1 MVAGGMVDG
10 DDVPPSGPTSPPD
23 PDAGAV
29 AKVRRKAPWLDH
41 VIRAYGRYSGDGGS
55 SLAASITYFAF
66 LSFFP
71 LIALAA
77 GVLTIVTNGNGSA
90 AQTVVDQVNSFSPGL
105 ADSLKLKDLLTN
117 PAVASSATGIGLAG
131 LLYSGLGWVSAL
143 RKAIRSMWHQ
153 NIQIGNFI
161 TAKLRDLLLLVGLAV
176 MLALSV
182 VISAVTGSAADF
194 LLGLVDQQGSVI
206 GRALLFTLGPLLS
219 LLTDVLLFGF
229 VFIRLS
235 RVKVGWEHIGK
246 AALLAAVAFEVLKR
260 VGGVYISHTTGNPIY
275 GIFAVVI
282 GLLVWI
288 HLISEM
294 LMFCAAWAATA
305 PFDSDVPPSGTS
317 SPQAADQAGLP
328 RTFTSADPD
337 HPPMLRVHG
346 SPSPLRLAIRG
357 KADAEMAPAGWRP
370 EPAEPQATTGPTA
383 TSTQQ
388 VRDRIDEV
396 NRRHDEHVR
405 EAQARAERVTA
416 GVSAV
421 AVGTI
426 ALGLVRTALR
436 ARRG

>member
-1 MVAGGMVDG
+1 MAAAGTRAE
-10 DDVPPSGPTSPPD
+10 DDLPPTGPAAPPD
-23 PDAGAV
+23 PDAGTV
-29 AKVRRKAPWLDH
+29 ARVRRKAPWLDH
-41 VIRAYGRYSGDGGS
+41 LVRSYGRYSGEGGS

-77 GVLTIVTNGNGSA
+77 GVLTIVTAGNGQA

-105 ADSLKLKDLLTN
+105 ADSLKLKELLTN

-153 NIQIGNFI
+153 NIQIGNFV
-161 TAKLRDLLLLVGLAV
+161 TAKLRDLLLLVGLGLL
-176 MLALSV
+176 LALSI

-317 SPQAADQAGLP
+317 SLQAAEQAGIP
-328 RTFTSADPD
+328 SSFISADPD
-337 HPPMLRVHG
+337 RPPMLRVHG
-346 SPSPLRLAIRG
+346 APSPLRLAIHGR
-357 KADAEMAPAGWRP
+357 ADASMAPDSWWP
-370 EPAEPQATTGPTA
+370 EPVEPAPTSQPPSV
-383 TSTQQ
+383 STEQ
-388 VRDRIDEV
+388 VRARIVEV
-396 NRRHDEHVR
+396 NRRQAEQVAQ
-405 EAQARAERVTA
+405 AQARAERVTA
-416 GVSAV
+416 GATAV
-421 AVGTI
+421 AAGSVV
-426 ALGLVRTALR
+426 LGLVGAGLR
-436 ARRG
+436 ARRR